1 MKFKKEK
8 YKIRIIFPINLNVK
22 NLKWILKKKRS
33 NTKSWLW
40 ISLCKCNISTRF
52 ILIQTEIFSSLEI
65 RNHDEK
71 RKRTTLWM
79 FRRTVPKSAP
89 RIFLEYHSCRLDIHK
104 AEKYLVS
111 NQKISMK
118 LREIS
123 FTIRTY
129 VVETSAFFLDL
140 QPGIISFALL
150 SSPFLPP
157 FLPYF
162 FITFCFI
169 HSLITLHLLPSSSLD
184 PIISSFFA

>member
-1 MKFKKEK
+1 MKFKREK

-22 NLKWILKKKRS
+22 NLKWMLKKKKRS
-33 NTKSWLW
+33 NMKSWLW
-40 ISLCKCNISTRF
+40 ISLCKCTISTRF
-52 ILIQTEIFSSLEI
+52 ILILTEIFSSLEI

-79 FRRTVPKSAP
+79 FRTVPKSAP

-129 VVETSAFFLDL
+129 AVETSAFFLDL

-150 SSPFLPP
+150 SSSFLPP
-157 FLPYF
+157 SFLISLSLSASFTPLSP
-162 FITFCFI
+162 FI
-169 HSLITLHLLPSSSLD
+169 SSLLH
-184 PIISSFFA
+184 PFIQ